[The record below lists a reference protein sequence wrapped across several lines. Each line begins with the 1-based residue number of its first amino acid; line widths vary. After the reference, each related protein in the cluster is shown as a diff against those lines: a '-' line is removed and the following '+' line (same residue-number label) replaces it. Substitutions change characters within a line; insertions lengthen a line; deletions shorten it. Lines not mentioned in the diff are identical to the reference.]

1 MQIVEAVARHEWWPY
16 RTMEMDGGSPDTL
29 WLAVPPDRER
39 ELLNELTV
47 AWSDLEWLVMGTWH
61 RKQAALSAQGFAER
75 YPGLARELVGRGESE
90 SPRGLV
96 SSSEWCIADPACSLL
111 YDFLSIV
118 RRARGKGG
126 CLVLAPPGFSRRTW
140 YALSAGMQWRSVLA
154 AEFDGPGGIEELDR
168 EIIAQYLSQ
177 LAKNGFAAMIPL
189 DFHPCGGYVVV
200 GNRERLASMA
210 NRLPKTI
217 ASYSAIEVANLV
229 AGGGGLAL

>member
-16 RTMEMDGGSPDTL
+16 RTTETDGGSLDTL
-29 WLAVPPDRER
+29 WLAIQPDRER
-39 ELLNELTV
+39 ELLSEIAV

-61 RKQAALSAQGFAER
+61 RKQAALSTQGFTER
-75 YPGLARELVGRGESE
+75 YPGLTQELVARGELE

-96 SSSEWCIADPACSLL
+96 SSSEWCVADPACSHL
-111 YDFLSIV
+111 YDFLSVV

-126 CLVLAPPGFSRRTW
+126 CLVLAPPGLSRRTW

-154 AEFDGPGGIEELDR
+154 TEFDGPGSIDELDR

-177 LAKNGFAAMIPL
+177 VVKNGFAAMVPL
-189 DFHPCGGYVVV
+189 DSHPAGGYAVV

-210 NRLPKTI
+210 DRLPKTI
-217 ASYSAIEVANLV
+217 TSYSAIEVAKLV